1 MKNKKNIIILLIIF
15 LIIVLVIGIILIYAL
30 INNSDQ
36 DSDVQV
42 DQESNLENIVVAEV
56 EPETNKYIY
65 ITSNDIMNSLF
76 NYISEKEDTFNNV
89 EAILSL
95 LDNEFIAENN
105 ITENNVMEK
114 LANYKN
120 VSSYSSKEIYT
131 QEITHRQSIRG
142 EYIYIKGILRKDGK
156 EEDIYILLKR
166 DLINSTYN
174 ISFIDEEKFNKLKQG
189 EEANTDSEMNIEKN
203 DYNEI
208 YSKMITEYEIC
219 LTYFNDYMD
228 TIKNNAIY
236 GYELLDDEYKNSRF
250 ETLEEYENYINNIKD
265 RLETIVLREYNI
277 SEKNDYTQYACKD
290 QYGNNYIFL
299 NSEAMHYTVI
309 LDTYT
314 IDLPEFIE
322 KYDNGNDETKIILN
336 IGKIIEAINNKDY
349 KYVYDKVNKSFK
361 NNNFSNIS
369 AFEQFINNNFYNVN
383 EVQNFSYRQEGSV
396 YICTIGLK
404 NLENETEEIKS
415 VTMLVELQD
424 NRNFELSFSM

>member
-1 MKNKKNIIILLIIF
+1 MKNKKNIIILLIIL
-15 LIIVLVIGIILIYAL
+15 LIFVLVIGIILIYFV
-30 INNSDQ
+30 INNFDQ
-36 DSDVQV
+36 DNDLQIP
-42 DQESNLENIVVAEV
+42 QEDLAENIAVTEV

-174 ISFIDEEKFNKLKQG
+174 ISFIDEEKFSKLKQG

-290 QYGNNYIFL
+290 QYGNNYIFF
-299 NSEAMHYTVI
+299 NSEGMNYTII

-322 KYDNGNDETKIILN
+322 KYDNGNDETKVTLN
-336 IGKIIEAINNKDY
+336 TGKIIEAINNKDY
-349 KYVYDKVNKSFK
+349 EYVYNKVNESFK

-369 AFEQFINNNFYNVN
+369 TFEQFINNNFYDIN
-383 EVQNFSYRQEGSV
+383 EVQNFLYRQEGRV

-404 NLENETEEIKS
+404 NNENETKS
-415 VTMLVELQD
+415 VTMLMELHD
-424 NRNFELSFSM
+424 DRDFEISFSM